1 MLMMTDKNNNHLH
14 AKYIYGNEYHF
25 YVPTQKIVHHV
36 EHHLPQSTVL
46 ESTVPKLQLA
56 LNNSF
61 SIDLPAFM
69 KF

>member
-1 MLMMTDKNNNHLH
+1 MTDKNNNHLH

-25 YVPTQKIVHHV
+25 MYPHKR
-36 EHHLPQSTVL
+36 LSTML
-46 ESTVPKLQLA
+46 NITCHSLQYWSLQYWLPKLQLA

-61 SIDLPAFM
+61 SIDLPAIM